1 MLPPLPKIRG
11 KSAPQYLEKGT
22 VLNKRYRVVSGRGI
36 GEEQCVVQDT
46 LAGGGGFGQIYK
58 ATDEKT
64 NKLVAVKVEPLCV
77 EAGRMVLEQQV
88 REREVT
94 VVCELQ

>member
-1 MLPPLPKIRG
+1 M
-11 KSAPQYLEKGT
+11 
-22 VLNKRYRVVSGRGI
+22 
-36 GEEQCVVQDT
+36 
-46 LAGGGGFGQIYK
+46 AGGGGFGQIYK

-88 REREVT
+88 REEG
-94 VVCELQ
+94 CGSLWIGGLL